1 MVSTAEARV
10 AAPDSPMATFT
21 MAILTMATFG
31 NDHGHPCYGQARVA
45 ALDQAVET
53 ARQETRDGLR
63 GAHEEL
69 RDTLTLTP
77 APAPTP
83 TLALALTLTLIR
95 SYETP

>member
-1 MVSTAEARV
+1 
-10 AAPDSPMATFT
+10 MATFT
-21 MAILTMATFG
+21 MAILTMATFD

-83 TLALALTLTLIR
+83 TLALALTLTLTLIR

>member
-10 AAPDSPMATFT
+10 AAPDSPSMATFT

-53 ARQETRDGLR
+53 ARQEETIRVSVVDEGRNTLHHAADILGMAAIR
-63 GAHEEL
+63 EL
-69 RDTLTLTP
+69 
-77 APAPTP
+77 AKA
-83 TLALALTLTLIR
+83 
-95 SYETP
+95 